1 MQEIFKDIEGYEG
14 LYQISNFGNV
24 KSLGNGKSNNY
35 NLCKERILK
44 HDIMHGHPRIS
55 LSKNG
60 KSKHFFVH
68 RLVAFAFIPNPN
80 NYPIIN
86 HKDEIKTNNNVD
98 NLEWCDCKYNSNYG
112 TVRERLSNVM
122 KGKKMSKEAIEK
134 MVNAKSKPILQL
146 TKNGEIICK
155 WKSGAEIKRVLG
167 FHPAAISKVCLGK
180 QKTSYGYKWK
190 FAC

>member
-1 MQEIFKDIEGYEG
+1 MEIWKDIDGYEG

-24 KSLGNGKSNNY
+24 KSLGNGKANSSILHTVRLLKPQITDGY
-35 NLCKERILK
+35 LRIGLW
-44 HDIMHGHPRIS
+44 
-55 LSKNG
+55 KNG
-60 KSKHFFVH
+60 KCKHYFVH

-86 HKDEIKTNNNVD
+86 HKDEIKTNNTVD

-112 TVRERLSNVM
+112 TLRERLSKKM

-134 MVNAKSKPILQL
+134 MVNSISKPILQL
-146 TKNGEIICK
+146 TKNDEIIRK

-167 FHPAAISKVCLGK
+167 FNPSNISKVCLGK

-190 FAC
+190 FAD